1 VTSDDGVV
9 ELAHE
14 ALARAWPRLR
24 VWLDDDVEGQ
34 RIFRHLAGAA
44 DSWDGMGR
52 PDSELY
58 RGVRLSQAVEWRDR
72 ARADLTPIEVEF
84 LDAAQRLAETEQR
97 SAEDRARHRAR
108 SNRRARIMLA
118 GVVVLLV
125 GAVAAGLIAMRQA
138 ERADTATTA
147 ADAGRVAGLALDADD
162 FDLSLL
168 LAVEAVHLDDSPDT
182 RANLLDVLSRSPG
195 LLGAVR
201 HDEPIEAMD
210 VNPVD
215 GTVAIGGA
223 AAGVSFLAANTL
235 DPVDTYDEPPS
246 KLEYRADGRQIAVAT
261 TIGPAGSASSTELDA
276 VPVRLVEA
284 ATLEEQPVQLG
295 GLPGWQVE
303 VSDLHYSADG
313 RFLAVAFDPYEDEQY
328 ASSVLVWDM
337 TMPDRPVQHV
347 RSGRAWAVALSPD
360 GSLLYVGTQ
369 GPPALTTYDVA
380 TGRMGR
386 TVGLSPEGELD
397 ATGVAGLHDGLEI
410 SPDGGTLAVRA
421 PHDDTVLLLDAATLT
436 TREELRGHT
445 APVTTLQFSRDGT
458 MIASGSDD
466 RRVLVWDVTTGSQ
479 QDQLRGHSG
488 SMWGLAFSP
497 DDATLY
503 SASTDRM
510 LLAWD
515 VGGDG
520 RLIRRAGLV
529 DDALRYG
536 LTAVP
541 APDGEAVAYIGP
553 AETANAPG
561 GTIRFLDVAA
571 ARLGAPIITS
581 GESSGATWRGPDFD
595 QFATAAED
603 GWVRVWDRHDG
614 GVLAELSVAADIAD
628 IVYTADGENIV
639 VGERSGTLSQID
651 ADTLEPSSAQ
661 VRLHHPI
668 ARVVASPDGRTA
680 LVLHEGEWIAAVDL
694 AGGSV
699 LYTRNLG
706 FGAKQADISPDGR
719 LVAVVCESGEVG
731 VLDIESGRWLRPPE
745 LIGDN
750 IVEVAY
756 APDGATFVGTG
767 LGGTV
772 SLWDGRT
779 NTLLGTA
786 RRSQTTWAAV
796 EFLPDGHTVVIATL
810 DGGVHTWDTRPSTW
824 MEFACTVAG
833 RNLSTDEWSDAF
845 GNRPYRETCPTS

>member
-72 ARADLTPIEVEF
+72 ARADLTPVEVEF
-84 LDAAQRLAETEQR
+84 LTAARRLAETERR

-168 LAVEAVHLDDSPDT
+168 LAVEAVHLGDSPDT
-182 RANLLDVLSRSPG
+182 RASLLDVLSRSPG

-261 TIGPAGSASSTELDA
+261 TIGPAGSASSTELGA

-295 GLPGWQVE
+295 GLPGGQVE

-313 RFLAVAFDPYEDEQY
+313 RFLAVALDRYEDEQY

-347 RSGRAWAVALSPD
+347 RPGRAWAVALSPD

-369 GPPALTTYDVA
+369 GPPALSTYDVA

-436 TREELRGHT
+436 TRAELRGHT
-445 APVTTLQFSRDGT
+445 APVTTVQFSRDGT

-466 RRVLVWDVTTGSQ
+466 QQVVVWDVATGSQ

-488 SMWGLAFSP
+488 SVWGLAFSP

-515 VGGDG
+515 VGGDS

-639 VGERSGTLSQID
+639 VGERSGTLFQID

-699 LYTRNLG
+699 LYTRALG

-731 VLDIESGRWLRPPE
+731 VLDIESGSWLRPPE

-786 RRSQTTWAAV
+786 RRTQTTWAAV
-796 EFLPDGHTVVIATL
+796 EFLPDGHTVVIATP

-833 RNLSTDEWSDAF
+833 RNLTTDEWSDAF
-845 GNRPYRETCPTS
+845 GDRPYRETCPTS